1 MKRTKQMTAG
11 KKRLISLL
19 LFAGV
24 CLGFGWYFGIYRPIT
39 QRIQAADTISLE
51 NQIALEQMRSDKLQ
65 MMQEEIDRNRMSGK
79 PVVPSYNNLKQEI
92 DELNQIF
99 SKAYRYEIQFSEPE
113 ADGMNIRR
121 MAAVTM
127 QAESYDAAVSLLTE
141 LVQGPYRITLQN
153 ISISGNMADKTGS
166 QDGGVSV
173 SFQMIYYETRY
184 DAETE
189 EGLIQTKNET
199 NEETTSKE

>member
-11 KKRLISLL
+11 KKRLVSLL

-24 CLGFGWYFGIYRPIT
+24 CLGFGWYLGIYRPIT

-65 MMQEEIDRNRMSGK
+65 RMQEEIDKNRTTGT

-92 DELNQIF
+92 DEFNQIF

-127 QAESYDAAVSLLTE
+127 QAENYDAAVSLLTE

-153 ISISGNMADKTGS
+153 ISISGSMADKTGI

-189 EGLIQTKNET
+189 EGLIQTKNEEK
-199 NEETTSKE
+199 EETTSKE